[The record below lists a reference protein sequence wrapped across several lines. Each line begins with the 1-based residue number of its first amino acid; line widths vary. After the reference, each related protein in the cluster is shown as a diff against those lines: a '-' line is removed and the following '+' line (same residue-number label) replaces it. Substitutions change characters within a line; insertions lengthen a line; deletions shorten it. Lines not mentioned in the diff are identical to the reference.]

1 MGSPEK
7 KLLMAGNGAK
17 LIEHHAEESQ
27 ISMVF
32 TFLFDTPMHPAD
44 FVDFY
49 GRASGKNVVF
59 PVLQRAG
66 WFTLG
71 SRPKTVF
78 AMHEKMISSE
88 DGKAWELSFFRE
100 DNSLRSF

>member
-1 MGSPEK
+1 VSSSEK

-17 LIEHHAEESQ
+17 LIEHHVEESH

-32 TFLFDTPMHPAD
+32 TFLFDKPMHPAD

-66 WFTLG
+66 WFTRG
-71 SRPKTVF
+71 SRPKTAF

-88 DGKAWELSFFRE
+88 DGKAWELSFFRKN
-100 DNSLRSF
+100 DSLRGF